1 MTNHTIQMYYKSL
14 QHYAC
19 KLKKKSLL
27 DEHNMLLKN
36 IFPQLT
42 QYVII
47 IFVNSQC
54 HVNINQL

>member
-1 MTNHTIQMYYKSL
+1 MHVNFQKRSL
-14 QHYAC
+14 P
-19 KLKKKSLL
+19 

-54 HVNINQL
+54 NININQL